1 MDIKVNSSANNN
13 ILIIGAGEA
22 GGRIAQEFSNHGFSK
37 VIAINTAKTDLD
49 GLDFPDDR
57 KYLINEVSDG
67 QGAGKNPEK
76 VRQAIDSFYPDTLG
90 FIQKWI
96 DGVTSCY
103 VLVGGGGGSGGGLGL
118 VLAQIA
124 GELGLPVGVIY
135 TLPRQAEGGLVFYNA
150 LKNLREMHE
159 NAKSMAISPLIIVDN
174 NKLTDKFEST
184 AANFWGP
191 VNSAIVEVI
200 KSFNEFSQRPSK
212 HFSALDGEDLKRL
225 LSKGGACAIGSFDIA
240 ETDSEEALVKRISES
255 FFMDGFNLTTAQAAG
270 VIVLGSQKT
279 LETSSSS
286 RFLKIVLDQTASLIG
301 DGFVFSGVYDEE
313 NIKFLRAYVIFN
325 GLKLPDERIK
335 TMMESV
341 RNSYDKMK
349 SKENRIGDG
358 IFLDTEGDVESMFGD
373 AGPSGKKIV
382 RPMHTG
388 IDRGTTQ
395 DRPAIQINQPKAN
408 PGKIDGVKRKER

>member
-1 MDIKVNSSANNN
+1 MEIKVNSEIHDN
-13 ILIIGAGEA
+13 ILVIGAGE
-22 GGRIAQEFSNHGFSK
+22 GGSRIASTFYANGFKK
-37 VIAINTAKTDLD
+37 VLAINTAKADLD
-49 GLDFPDDR
+49 GLDLPDDR
-57 KYLINEVSDG
+57 KYLINQISDG
-67 QGAGKNPEK
+67 KGAGKNPEK
-76 VRQAIDSFYPDTLG
+76 VRQAIDLFYSDVLG

-96 DGVTSCY
+96 DGATSCY
-103 VLVGGGGGSGGGLGL
+103 ICVAGGGGSGGGLGL

-135 TLPRQAEGGLVFYNA
+135 TLPRQSEGGLVFYNA

-174 NKLTDKFEST
+174 NKLTEKFESS

-191 VNSAIVEVI
+191 VNSAIVEVV

-225 LSKGGACAIGSFDIA
+225 LSKGGSCAIGSFDIA
-240 ETDSEEALVKRISES
+240 ETDSEEVIIQRISES
-255 FFMDGFNLTTAQAAG
+255 FFMDGFNLATAQAAG

-286 RFLKIVLDQTASLIG
+286 RFLKIVLDQTAALIG
-301 DGFVFSGVYDEE
+301 DGFVFSGVYDQEDV
-313 NIKFLRAYVIFN
+313 KFLRAYVIFN

-349 SKENRIGDG
+349 AKENRIGDG
-358 IFLDTEGDVESMFGD
+358 IFLDTEGDVEGMFGD
-373 AGPSGKKIV
+373 TGSSGKRII
-382 RPMHTG
+382 RPVSSSGHSS
-388 IDRGTTQ
+388 
-395 DRPAIQINQPKAN
+395 DRPAIQISQPKSA
-408 PGKIDGVKRKER
+408 PVKIDGVKRKER

>member
-1 MDIKVNSSANNN
+1 MDIKVNPTANNN

-37 VIAINTAKTDLD
+37 VIALNTAKADLE
-49 GLDFPDDR
+49 GLDLGEER
-57 KYLINEVSDG
+57 KFLVQISDG

-76 VRQAIDSFYPDTLG
+76 VRQAIDSFYADALG
-90 FIQKWI
+90 FVQKWI
-96 DGVTSCY
+96 DGATSCY
-103 VLVGGGGGSGGGLGL
+103 ILVGGGGGTGGGLGL

-191 VNSAIVEVI
+191 VNSAIVEVV

-225 LSKGGACAIGSFDIA
+225 LSKGGACAIGSFDIS
-240 ETDSEEALVKRISES
+240 ETDSEEALIQRISES
-255 FFMDGFNLTTAQAAG
+255 FFMDGFNLATAQAAG

-279 LETSSSS
+279 LETNSSS

-301 DGFVFSGVYDEE
+301 DGFVFSGVYDQEDV
-313 NIKFLRAYVIFN
+313 KFLRAYVIFN

-335 TMMESV
+335 TMMDSV

-349 SKENRIGDG
+349 AKENRIGDG
-358 IFLDTEGDVESMFGD
+358 IFLDTDGDVEGMFGD
-373 AGPSGKKIV
+373 SGPSGKKIV
-382 RPMHTG
+382 RPNHAG
-388 IDRGTTQ
+388 VDRGSSS
-395 DRPAIQINQPKAN
+395 DRPAIVINQPKAA
-408 PGKIDGVKRKER
+408 PVKIDGVKRKER